1 VGPLRATDRE
11 TSKWPNCRHYDFT
24 DLLRLRTIRT
34 SGGDSAKGCDGVFV
48 YHGTFT
54 MAAPAR
60 DQLLTR
66 LEAAQ
71 RRVGEIRP
79 ARGRKAFLAE
89 VSRGRD
95 R

>member
-1 VGPLRATDRE
+1 MTSQTFCGFARFELAEETARRAG
-11 TSKWPNCRHYDFT
+11 F
-24 DLLRLRTIRT
+24 
-34 SGGDSAKGCDGVFV
+34 DGVFV

-54 MAAPAR
+54 MAAPAL